1 MRQSAESEARE
12 EALDL
17 ERFVRRV
24 RGLRTIARS
33 EIDKLR
39 GKKMVKPTLTTT
51 LPRGKKKMAAI

>member
-39 GKKMVKPTLTTT
+39 GKKILKPPLTTT
-51 LPRGKKKMAAI
+51 LPRGK

>member
-1 MRQSAESEARE
+1 MTQTAESEARD

-24 RGLRTIARS
+24 RALRTIARS

-39 GKKMVKPTLTTT
+39 RKKILKPPLTTT
-51 LPRGKKKMAAI
+51 LPRGKQKS

>member
-1 MRQSAESEARE
+1 MTQSAESEARD

-33 EIDKLR
+33 EID
-39 GKKMVKPTLTTT
+39 
-51 LPRGKKKMAAI
+51 

>member
-1 MRQSAESEARE
+1 MRESAESEAHE

-39 GKKMVKPTLTTT
+39 DKEILKPLLTTT
-51 LPRGKKKMAAI
+51 LPRGK